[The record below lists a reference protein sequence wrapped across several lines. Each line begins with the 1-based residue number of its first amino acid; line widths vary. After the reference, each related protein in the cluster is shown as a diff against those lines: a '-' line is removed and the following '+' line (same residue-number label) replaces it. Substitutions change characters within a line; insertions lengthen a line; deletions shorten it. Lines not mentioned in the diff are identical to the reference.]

1 MTTLVLGVA
10 SRDRLRGL
18 GVWLPKPPDDE
29 TDSEDSGPEGNWLEQ
44 TRKELVSLPSHPFDD
59 PGVSLPLWKRP
70 WLWTVIVR
78 GVLSWLNL
86 VVLW

>member
-1 MTTLVLGVA
+1 VDVRIGVIHI
-10 SRDRLRGL
+10 
-18 GVWLPKPPDDE
+18 PKELSVEMPDD
-29 TDSEDSGPEGNWLEQ
+29 TDREDSGPQGNWLEQ

-70 WLWTVIVR
+70 WLWTVVVL